1 MDTLLAW
8 LRDRRHDAET
18 LVVRNDQQ
26 RRDRYCQYM
35 TERPP
40 KAFAP
45 RKLPDLQAGN
55 ASQSRVPGWTILK
68 LPAELRILIWKHA
81 FAGKLIALNRDH
93 EHLTH
98 TLIDDH
104 NSHDVMADDAVTLT
118 SIQDMLKSLP
128 GKRRNQK
135 QSTRSTTLGVLAL
148 LQSCRTM

>member
-1 MDTLLAW
+1 MDSFVAW

-18 LVVRNDQQ
+18 LMVRNNQQ

-40 KAFAP
+40 KSFPP
-45 RKLPDLQAGN
+45 RRLPDFQAGDV
-55 ASQSRVPGWTILK
+55 SKSRVPGWTILK
-68 LPAELRILIWKHA
+68 LPAELRALIWKHA
-81 FAGKLIALNRDH
+81 FAGKLMALYRDYKR
-93 EHLTH
+93 LTY

-104 NSHDVMADDAVTLT
+104 NSHDVVADDAVTLT
-118 SIQDMLKSLP
+118 SIQDMLNSLP

-148 LQSCRTM
+148 LQSCRRM